1 MGILKKDF
9 KYKHIKNFF
18 NQTEI
23 DIGRYYFLL
32 RHKRNVEEFDL
43 GQNNC
48 GDSAFYSDSFTDT
61 LLLKKLSRMQRE
73 TGLKLIPTYAYSR
86 VYSYNAILKKHTDR
100 PSCEVSVTAMWGSC
114 GTPWP
119 IYMGDTPI
127 EMVPGDAV
135 IYLGCELEHSRKNFT
150 GDWHAQTFFHYVD
163 QAGPYKDYKFDKRHP
178 YDDPEIFLK

>member
-48 GDSAFYSDSFTDT
+48 GDSAFYSDSLTDT
-61 LLLKKLSRMQRE
+61 LLLKKLS
-73 TGLKLIPTYAYSR
+73 
-86 VYSYNAILKKHTDR
+86 
-100 PSCEVSVTAMWGSC
+100 
-114 GTPWP
+114 
-119 IYMGDTPI
+119 
-127 EMVPGDAV
+127 
-135 IYLGCELEHSRKNFT
+135 
-150 GDWHAQTFFHYVD
+150 
-163 QAGPYKDYKFDKRHP
+163 
-178 YDDPEIFLK
+178 